1 MSLGLQIPS
10 FDFPGVPPDKLFDRV
25 ADIARAAEGAGFDSI
40 WVMDHFEQ
48 ITGNPN
54 DPILEGYVV
63 LAGIA
68 ARTERVDLG
77 TLVTGVIHRNPAILA
92 KMVTTLDVL
101 SKGRAIL
108 GIGAAWNDT
117 EQAAYGIER
126 ASVKERMDRLEE
138 AIQVCS
144 AMFTEEAASFKGH
157 YYQIENAHNSPRPIR
172 AKGIPI
178 MIGGGGEKRTL
189 KLVAQYANICNT
201 LGGDA
206 ATIRHKMDVL
216 DAHCEE
222 VGRDPKEISRTS
234 LQTLVIGHDA
244 AEAARKGEQLRAAWH
259 LDEARYRRIALE
271 GSPDDARAR
280 IKELYDAGLDGVIVN
295 MPDAYDLDAVALA
308 GETLSDL

>member
-10 FDFPGVPPDKLFDRV
+10 FEFPGVPTDKLFDRV
-25 ADIARAAEGAGFDSI
+25 ADIARTAEAAGFDSV

-48 ITGNPN
+48 ITGDPN
-54 DPILEGYVV
+54 SPILEGYVV

-68 ARTERVDLG
+68 ARTERVNLG

-92 KMVTTLDVL
+92 KMVTSLDVL

-108 GIGAAWNDT
+108 GIGAAWNDN
-117 EQAAYGIER
+117 EQKAYGIEG

-138 AIQVCS
+138 ATQICL
-144 AMFTEEAASFKGH
+144 AMFTEEAATFKGT
-157 YYQIENAHNSPRPIR
+157 YYQIENAHNSPRPVR
-172 AKGIPI
+172 PEGIPI

-216 DAHCEE
+216 DAHCAD
-222 VGRDPKEISRTS
+222 VGRDPKDISRTS
-234 LQTLVIGHDA
+234 LQTLVIGKDP

-259 LDEARYRRIALE
+259 LDEERYRRLAIE
-271 GSPDDARAR
+271 GTPDDVRAR

-295 MPDAYDLDAVALA
+295 MPEAYDLDTVALTGDA
-308 GETLSDL
+308 LSGI

>member
-10 FDFPGVPPDKLFDRV
+10 FDFPGVSPDKVFDRV
-25 ADIARAAEGAGFDSI
+25 AEIARTAEGAGFDSV

-48 ITGNPN
+48 ITGDPN

-68 ARTERVDLG
+68 ARTKRVDLG

-126 ASVKERMDRLEE
+126 ASVKERMNRLEE
-138 AIQVCS
+138 AVQICR
-144 AMFTEEAASFKGH
+144 AMFTQEAASFKGR

-172 AKGIPI
+172 PEGIPI

-189 KLVAQYANICNT
+189 RLVAQYANICNT

-216 DAHCEE
+216 DAHCAD

-244 AEAARKGEQLRAAWH
+244 AEAARKGEHLRAAWH
-259 LDEARYRRIALE
+259 LDEARYRRVALE

-295 MPDAYDLDAVALA
+295 MPDAYDLDAVTLA
-308 GETLSDL
+308 GETLSGI

>member
-10 FDFPGVPPDKLFDRV
+10 FDFPGVGPDKLFDRV
-25 ADIARAAEGAGFDSI
+25 ADIALAAEGAGFDSV

-48 ITGNPN
+48 ITGDPN
-54 DPILEGYVV
+54 DPILEGYIV

-108 GIGAAWNDT
+108 GIGAAWNDN
-117 EQAAYGIER
+117 EQKAYGIDN

-138 AIQVCS
+138 AIQICR
-144 AMFTEEAASFKGH
+144 AMFTEEAATFKGR
-157 YYQIENAHNSPRPIR
+157 YYQIENAHNSPRPVR
-172 AKGIPI
+172 PDGIPI

-189 KLVAQYANICNT
+189 KLAAQYANICNT

-206 ATIRHKMDVL
+206 ASIRHKMDVL
-216 DAHCEE
+216 DAHCAD

-234 LQTLVIGHDA
+234 LQTLVIGKDST
-244 AEAARKGEQLRAAWH
+244 EAAAKGEQLRAAWH
-259 LDEARYRRIALE
+259 LDKERYRRLAIE
-271 GSPDDARAR
+271 GNADDVRAR
-280 IKELYDAGLDGVIVN
+280 ISGLLDAGLDGVIVN
-295 MPDAYDLDAVALA
+295 MPDAHDLDAVALA
-308 GETLSDL
+308 GDALSGI